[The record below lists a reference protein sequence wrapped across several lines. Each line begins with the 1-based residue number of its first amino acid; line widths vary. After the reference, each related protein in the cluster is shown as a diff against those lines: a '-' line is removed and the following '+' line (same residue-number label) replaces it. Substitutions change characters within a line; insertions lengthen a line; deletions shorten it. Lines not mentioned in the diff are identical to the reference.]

1 MTPVPAPNVY
11 TAELTV
17 ERYLGGVRI
26 DSFLSRH
33 FRNYTPFRMQ
43 RMIRAGNASINGIV
57 VELDTRVFPGQQV
70 RLRLVEP
77 PDKLL
82 EPECLPLDVLYEDP
96 WLIAVNKPA
105 DQISHP
111 VGVYQ
116 SGTLCNA
123 LQHHFDRQTA
133 LPGLLRPGIV
143 HRIDRMTSGV
153 LVVAKEH
160 LAHRRLSI
168 GFQQGRCAKE
178 YLAIVEGRIADDEFS
193 IDSPIGRV
201 PGGRSILMSAS
212 PDARDPRPASTRIR
226 VLNRFEDCTFVSA
239 APKTGRN
246 HQIRVH
252 LASIGHPILGD
263 EYYGPFGEIRK
274 LPRSATSESLDGESC
289 DTCEEVDSMPGG
301 VEGEFAIN
309 RHALHA
315 HRLEF
320 VHPVMRMRISIE
332 APLAADMRRAI
343 EQLSCSA
350 KNIERTR

>member
-1 MTPVPAPNVY
+1 MPFA
-11 TAELTV
+11 AELTV
-17 ERYLGGVRI
+17 ERYLGGVRL
-26 DSFLSRH
+26 DSFLVRH
-33 FRNYTPFRMQ
+33 FRNYTPYRMQ
-43 RMIRAGNASINGIV
+43 RMIRSGNASVNGV
-57 VELDTRVFPGQQV
+57 VAELPTRVFPGQQV

-82 EPECLPLDVLYEDP
+82 EPEPLPLDILYEDS
-96 WLIAVNKPA
+96 WLVAVNKPA
-105 DQISHP
+105 GQISHP
-111 VGVYQ
+111 VGIYQ

-168 GFQQGRCAKE
+168 GFQQGRCEKE
-178 YLAIVEGRIADDEFS
+178 YLAIVEGMVADNELS

-201 PGGRSILMSAS
+201 PGGGSILMSVSA
-212 PDARDPRPASTRIR
+212 DARNARPALTRVR
-226 VLNRFEDCTFVSA
+226 VLGRFDNATLVSA
-239 APKTGRN
+239 LPFTGRN

-252 LASIGHPILGD
+252 LASIGHPVLAD

-274 LPRSATSESLDGESC
+274 LPPSAACEPSSDDESGDMDDEFTA
-289 DTCEEVDSMPGG
+289 DTKNSADDALIG
-301 VEGEFAIN
+301 

-315 HRLEF
+315 HRLAF
-320 VHPVMRMRISIE
+320 AHPVTRQRLTIE
-332 APLAADMRRAI
+332 APCADDMRRAI
-343 EQLSCSA
+343 ERLSV
-350 KNIERTR
+350 E